1 MSISDAFQLLAAKRL
16 KLPVPGKQYAEVG
29 DDVTE
34 HYKDNK
40 WLSSL
45 IDMGEVILVPRGAQ
59 NVALNVT
66 GTANPNNVAFQN
78 AAGVTGGKDSSEPA
92 EVAPEP
98 VVEEPTPEPE
108 PVVESVEEVA
118 EEAEEI
124 TDPADHSAGDV
135 IAYAEANPDTAGNLL
150 EKELSGK
157 ARKSVVSALT
167 DLAQA
172 EDS

>member
-45 IDMGEVILVPRGAQ
+45 IDMGEVILVPRGTEA
-59 NVALNVT
+59 ALNVT

-78 AAGVTGGKDSSEPA
+78 AAGVTGGKDSSAPA

-108 PVVESVEEVA
+108 PVVEAVEEVA
-118 EEAEEI
+118 EEAEAI

-135 IAYAEANPDTAGNLL
+135 IAYAEANPDTAGDLL
-150 EKELSGK
+150 EKELNGK

>member
-1 MSISDAFQLLAAKRL
+1 M
-16 KLPVPGKQYAEVG
+16 
-29 DDVTE
+29 
-34 HYKDNK
+34 
-40 WLSSL
+40 
-45 IDMGEVILVPRGAQ
+45 
-59 NVALNVT
+59 
-66 GTANPNNVAFQN
+66 
-78 AAGVTGGKDSSEPA
+78 
-92 EVAPEP
+92 
-98 VVEEPTPEPE
+98 EEPTPEPE

-150 EKELSGK
+150 DKELSGK